1 MGSFIKTSNLLHSTN
16 GETNKQPSGNW
27 VSTKKPQLP
36 NEFFIKTSNL
46 PELTKTHGKNKG
58 VGNKQTNGN

>member
-1 MGSFIKTSNLLHSTN
+1 MG
-16 GETNKQPSGNW
+16 KQPNGNW

-46 PELTKTHGKNKG
+46 PDLTKTHGKNKG
-58 VGNKQTNGN
+58 VGNKQTNGNWRMSFR